1 VRTRVFGL
9 AESKLALGSMTL
21 ALFVMLVFLASA
33 LVSALFPDI
42 LYPELAA
49 ERLASRSYD
58 DPSYGYHSSS
68 FGFGFGF
75 WNFLTYDFTMLP
87 EVVADFVRLAAATFL
102 DIDIDLGK
110 LFGAGQSPPLPP
122 QRKPRGAAGQRYTS
136 GRGPASKKLKTDSQ
150 GNVVSDRLWG
160 KKSWL
165 GRLIARFMLGLSTLG
180 IVSFLQLAMSM
191 SLFAPLQIA
200 RGAWFR
206 RRRRDGGGG
215 GVEGAAGIVIA
226 MFVLIGV
233 VRAMQQ
239 VYKMTVWLA
248 RQLLTRAETAIL
260 DLDGNPHY
268 ARPARAP
275 DAADAVPQENLN
287 MRERVTRWLAERAV
301 ALDPRR
307 LFGPAGQER
316 AGLA

>member
-1 VRTRVFGL
+1 
-9 AESKLALGSMTL
+9 MTL
-21 ALFVMLVFLASA
+21 ALFVVLVFLASA

-58 DPSYGYHSSS
+58 DPSYGWHSSS

-75 WNFLTYDFTMLP
+75 WNFMTYDFTMLP

-102 DIDIDLGK
+102 DIDIDVGK
-110 LFGAGQSPPLPP
+110 LFGVGQSSPSPP

-136 GRGPASKKLKTDSQ
+136 GRGPASKKLRTDSQ

-165 GRLIARFMLGLSTLG
+165 GRLVARFMLGLSTLG

-206 RRRRDGGGG
+206 RRRREGGGG
-215 GVEGAAGIVIA
+215 GVEGAAGIMIA
-226 MFVLIGV
+226 VFVLIGV
-233 VRAMQQ
+233 VRC
-239 VYKMTVWLA
+239 VCP
-248 RQLLTRAETAIL
+248 RGSFCEDLLT
-260 DLDGNPHY
+260 DGHADCFWSNH
-268 ARPARAP
+268 RPCVLYMQSNAASVQNDSVARA
-275 DAADAVPQENLN
+275 AAAHACRDSHIGRGWESSLCASCPGARCRGCCSSGE
-287 MRERVTRWLAERAV
+287 
-301 ALDPRR
+301 P
-307 LFGPAGQER
+307 
-316 AGLA
+316 